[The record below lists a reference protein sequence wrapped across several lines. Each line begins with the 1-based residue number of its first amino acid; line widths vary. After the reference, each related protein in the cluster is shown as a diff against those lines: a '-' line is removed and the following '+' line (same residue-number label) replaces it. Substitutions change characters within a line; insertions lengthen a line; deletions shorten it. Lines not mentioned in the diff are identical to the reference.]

1 MGSAH
6 MRTVCRNLDNGQQ
19 ISTPGGRTG
28 TSARAFALRITCK
41 SSVPPNNSGM
51 RPILS
56 VSNCRTCAKRGTP
69 GRPRGLPRCPRTEA
83 SLTEDYGQLV
93 ISFAFQ
99 KHHLGCKAGSEEP
112 LAGPLLCED
121 VVPIVVTELSFLSPP
136 REFIGEVAYPFLLGS
151 SGGVGIVLLFQRI
164 RIVAFVN
171 QCVGHCAFL
180 LQYFQSICDA
190 RADSREQPAM
200 SLIPRHVILGR
211 SSRD

>member
-1 MGSAH
+1 MGCAH

-19 ISTPGGRTG
+19 ISTPGGRTV
-28 TSARAFALRITCK
+28 TSTDARTCD
-41 SSVPPNNSGM
+41 SRRSAYSSGM
-51 RPILS
+51 RPHIVCIELPI
-56 VSNCRTCAKRGTP
+56 VRETGNTRKRGTP

-93 ISFAFQ
+93 ISFSVP

-136 REFIGEVAYPFLLGS
+136 RKFIGEVAYPFLLGS
-151 SGGVGIVLLFQRI
+151 SGGGGVLLLFQRI

-190 RADSREQPAM
+190 RAGRREQPSM
-200 SLIPRHVILGR
+200 
-211 SSRD
+211 